1 MNKKAENYILKEKQ
15 LMDREFELIRKLMNL
30 RKEFNI
36 SQSELALLVNT
47 TQPQIFRIENKKHSP
62 QLNTLLKILDVFGYT
77 IELKKIR

>member
-36 SQSELALLVNT
+36 SQSELALLVNA